1 MSTNIN
7 DSIKHITAMR
17 ARKHLYWMRIR
28 GETIDD
34 SVLKA
39 AISRGVWRASNMRL
53 LEWLMNELG
62 VEQER
67 ALDLVTYAI
76 SNNFEDGGLYG
87 L

>member
-1 MSTNIN
+1 
-7 DSIKHITAMR
+7 MR

-28 GETIDD
+28 GKTIDD
-34 SVLKA
+34 NLLKA
-39 AISRGVWRASNMRL
+39 SISRGIWRPTDMNL
-53 LEWLMNELG
+53 LEWLTTEIG

-76 SNNFEDGGLYG
+76 LNNFEDGGLYG